1 VISNS
6 KYLALASRRK
16 MANWEADY
24 VTAEELYKEMREMVK
39 KGEVSD
45 EEMSAAAYV

>member
-1 VISNS
+1 
-6 KYLALASRRK
+6 

-24 VTAEELYKEMREMVK
+24 VTAEKLYEEMREMIK

-45 EEMSAAAYV
+45 EEMNAAAYV